1 MIPLLITTQYE
12 IKDVLA
18 KGAFATVYEGTSI
31 CRSEQ
36 GNQRASGH

>member
-18 KGAFATVYEGTSI
+18 KGAFATVYEGSSVY
-31 CRSEQ
+31 RSVQ
-36 GNQRASGH
+36 GYQRASGY